1 MKRIILLLVL
11 PVVILS
17 CVTPAERFSR
27 QVSRQMI
34 ETDRDDL
41 IGGIRGFDAPD
52 FKDDSPVWRV
62 SVDEGCVTIEIR
74 GRFEDRG
81 SPYRYSIKEHYLIDI
96 PSKGYYHFCPDTVS
110 VYNASGGLLIT
121 VPPYGEL

>member
-1 MKRIILLLVL
+1 MKRIILILVL

-41 IGGIRGFDAPD
+41 IGGI
-52 FKDDSPVWRV
+52 
-62 SVDEGCVTIEIR
+62 
-74 GRFEDRG
+74 RG